1 MSRRP
6 FGKSNV
12 WPGIYM
18 HCVYMIVSQS
28 GIPRGIIHVESPH
41 SSFEAC
47 KGHVCLNSL
56 SLTHTHNP
64 EIPLYIQTL
73 SHACL
78 REHKPLNSPTHATQH
93 KPSHL
98 RVAGPI
104 IKSAI
109 CIVPGAAGSMHRRHV
124 HITASNDAF
133 LGHRLTHCIVIFS

>member
-1 MSRRP
+1 
-6 FGKSNV
+6 
-12 WPGIYM
+12 M
-18 HCVYMIVSQS
+18 HCVCMIVSQS
-28 GIPRGIIHVESPH
+28 EIPRDIIHVESPH
-41 SSFEAC
+41 SSFQAC
-47 KGHVCLNSL
+47 KGHVCLNSHSVSL
-56 SLTHTHNP
+56 SHTHTHTHIP
-64 EIPLYIQTL
+64 EIPLYMHTL

-78 REHKPLNSPTHATQH
+78 HEHRPLNTPTHATQH

-133 LGHRLTHCIVIFS
+133 LGHRLAHCIVIFS

>member
-1 MSRRP
+1 
-6 FGKSNV
+6 
-12 WPGIYM
+12 M
-18 HCVYMIVSQS
+18 HCVCMIVSQA
-28 GIPRGIIHVESPH
+28 GIPHGIIHVESQH
-41 SSFEAC
+41 SSFQAG

-56 SLTHTHNP
+56 SHTHAHNQRF
-64 EIPLYIQTL
+64 LYTL
-73 SHACL
+73 PHACL
-78 REHKPLNSPTHATQH
+78 REHKPHNTPTHATQH

-133 LGHRLTHCIVIFS
+133 LGHRLAHCIVIHS